1 MVRRARVSLVVIS
14 IMAVGI
20 AGCSSDDDSA
30 DVDRTVPSTPSTP
43 GPSSPACSTE
53 TVAEGS
59 DGSAVAAV
67 IDRLAD
73 ELDLTT
79 VLYRVTRAG
88 EVVASGARGDNRP
101 GSPADTS
108 LHFRIGNVAFGYMGT
123 LLLHYVETGEASLD
137 DPLSKWLPDRDLPAA
152 DEVTLRMLVQN
163 TSGYADY
170 VRADAF
176 VDQFLADPFAVWT
189 PDRLIEIAM
198 ATAPFYPPGTAWS
211 YAHTNYVLLGEALEA
226 IGGDDLGALLTEH
239 VIAPLGLTDTA
250 PALTPDVPDPV
261 MRSYST
267 ERGVFEETTTW
278 NPSWQT
284 APGSVVTSTICDM
297 AASATGIGSGALLA
311 AASRELLTTP
321 ATTLQPPPASCSACL
336 EFPDGTWYGL
346 GVLSSNGWVFQGPS
360 FAGTSGIAAYLP
372 DDELT
377 VAVLAVAGPNTTPGA
392 NTAGAIWSA
401 LASELTPEHLPTPPG

>member
-1 MVRRARVSLVVIS
+1 MTT
-14 IMAVGI
+14 
-20 AGCSSDDDSA
+20 SA

-137 DPLSKWLPDRDLPAA
+137 DPISKWLPDRDLPAA

-278 NPSWQT
+278 NPSWRPLPGPSSRARSAT
-284 APGSVVTSTICDM
+284 WPHLRPGSGRAHCST
-297 AASATGIGSGALLA
+297 
-311 AASRELLTTP
+311 RH
-321 ATTLQPPPASCSACL
+321 PASCSRPRRRRCSRHLPHAR
-336 EFPDGTWYGL
+336 PA
-346 GVLSSNGWVFQGPS
+346 SSSPT
-360 FAGTSGIAAYLP
+360 A
-372 DDELT
+372 
-377 VAVLAVAGPNTTPGA
+377 PGMGSA
-392 NTAGAIWSA
+392 SCRRTAGCSKDRRSRERAASPPTSPTTSSPSPSSPWPGRTRRPAQTRPAPSGA
-401 LASELTPEHLPTPPG
+401 RSASELTPEHLPTPPG

>member
-1 MVRRARVSLVVIS
+1 M
-14 IMAVGI
+14 
-20 AGCSSDDDSA
+20 
-30 DVDRTVPSTPSTP
+30 
-43 GPSSPACSTE
+43 
-53 TVAEGS
+53 
-59 DGSAVAAV
+59 
-67 IDRLAD
+67 
-73 ELDLTT
+73 
-79 VLYRVTRAG
+79 LYRVTRAG
-88 EVVASGARGDNRP
+88 EVVASGARGDNRS

-137 DPLSKWLPDRDLPAA
+137 DPISKWLPDRDLPAA

-226 IGGDDLGALLTEH
+226 IGGDDLGALLTAH

-297 AASATGIGSGALLA
+297 AASRPGSGRAHCWPRT
-311 AASRELLTTP
+311 SRELLTTP

-336 EFPDGTWYGL
+336 
-346 GVLSSNGWVFQGPS
+346 SSPT
-360 FAGTSGIAAYLP
+360 A
-372 DDELT
+372 
-377 VAVLAVAGPNTTPGA
+377 PGMGSA
-392 NTAGAIWSA
+392 SCRRTAGCSKDRRSRNERHRRLPPRRRVHRRRPRRGRA
-401 LASELTPEHLPTPPG
+401 EHDARRKHGRRHLERGWPPS